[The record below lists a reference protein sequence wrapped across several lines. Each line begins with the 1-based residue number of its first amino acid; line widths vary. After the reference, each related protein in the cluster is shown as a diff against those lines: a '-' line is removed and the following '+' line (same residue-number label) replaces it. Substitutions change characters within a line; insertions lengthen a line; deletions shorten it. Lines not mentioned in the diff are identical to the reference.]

1 MARIIGSGMAKQIIF
16 TRHIIDAKEALR
28 IGLVNEI
35 FPQNELMKEDK
46 KIAQNIGKNILIEVK
61 NSKRAINDG
70 LQANIDN
77 SIEIEEKLFG
87 GCFENTEQIEAMN
100 NLLNKGKSK

>member
-1 MARIIGSGMAKQIIF
+1 
-16 TRHIIDAKEALR
+16 
-28 IGLVNEI
+28 
-35 FPQNELMKEDK
+35 MKEDK